1 MSSIKGLIIATVMLS
16 NDYFSQC
23 VLVCVHFVS
32 MYLSHIKGE
41 GGQQKKRGIELY
53 NRIKKKQGPHEQ
65 NIMLKRTP
73 EMGWI
78 MW

>member
-32 MYLSHIKGE
+32 VYLSQIKGE
-41 GGQQKKRGIELY
+41 GGQQKKE
-53 NRIKKKQGPHEQ
+53 E
-65 NIMLKRTP
+65 
-73 EMGWI
+73 
-78 MW
+78 

>member
-32 MYLSHIKGE
+32 VYLSHIKGE
-41 GGQQKKRGIELY
+41 GGQQKKKE
-53 NRIKKKQGPHEQ
+53 E
-65 NIMLKRTP
+65 
-73 EMGWI
+73 
-78 MW
+78 